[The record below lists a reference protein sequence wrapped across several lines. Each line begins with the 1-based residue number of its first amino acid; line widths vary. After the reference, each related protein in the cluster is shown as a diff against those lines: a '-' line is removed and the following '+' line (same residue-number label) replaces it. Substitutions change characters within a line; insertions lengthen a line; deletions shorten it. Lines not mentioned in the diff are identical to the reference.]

1 MIRVQAIV
9 VLGDFIFK
17 KITISFTKNFR
28 GALRWD
34 IPFEPDAVSTAE
46 GKSRSKSIAVFS
58 SRYGLSPIVFQI
70 FTAMEITINQQQ
82 HQLEDTCTVAQM
94 LAILIAGEAKGIA
107 VAINQTIVRKTDWA
121 DHLLK
126 NGDQVMLIKATQG
139 G

>member
-1 MIRVQAIV
+1 
-9 VLGDFIFK
+9 
-17 KITISFTKNFR
+17 
-28 GALRWD
+28 
-34 IPFEPDAVSTAE
+34 
-46 GKSRSKSIAVFS
+46 
-58 SRYGLSPIVFQI
+58 
-70 FTAMEITINQQQ
+70 MEITINQQQ